1 MIKKDVVRLEEHAPI
16 PRWKPEERPR
26 ETLLCRG
33 AAGMPDSM
41 LLAIIL
47 RTGRRGIN
55 AGELARR
62 ILSRYGSLRALDT
75 ASVAE
80 LCRIEGI
87 GKAKAAQLK
96 AAFELGKRLQR
107 EGAAAGSRSI
117 RMAQDAVDYVAER
130 LGPYLRD
137 ARKEFFYVILLD
149 VKNKPVQEIEIG
161 RGSVQASI
169 VDPKEIIREASL
181 NSASGVILVHNHPS
195 GETEPSGEDVRI
207 TRAICQSCD
216 LVGVRVLDHII
227 IGRNPEDYFSFSRQG
242 LLP

>member
-1 MIKKDVVRLEEHAPI
+1 M
-16 PRWKPEERPR
+16 PRWNPEERPR
-26 ETLLCRG
+26 ELLLSRG
-33 AAGMPDSM
+33 PEAASDAS

-47 RTGRRGIN
+47 RTGKRGLN
-55 AGELARR
+55 AEELAGR
-62 ILSRYGSLRALDT
+62 ILSRYGSLRALDGV
-75 ASVAE
+75 SVAE

-107 EGAAAGSRSI
+107 EDAAKVNKSI

-137 ARKEFFYVILLD
+137 ARKEFFYIILLD
-149 VKNKPVQEIEIG
+149 VKNKPLREIEIG
-161 RGSVQASI
+161 KGSVQASI

-181 NSASGVILVHNHPS
+181 HSASGVILIHNHPS
-195 GETEPSGEDVRI
+195 GVTEPSGEDVRI
-207 TRAICQSCD
+207 TRAICQSCE

-227 IGRNPEDYFSFSRQG
+227 VGKNREDYFSFSRSG